1 MPKVTGTYPHALDMD
16 SVRGKI
22 REALDDLLESFEMK
36 DVERNEDGNTT
47 TFKGVS
53 RGVNTGGSIEISES
67 DVKVV
72 IQLPFSGLAFKGR
85 VQKAIDKRIPPFL
98 AG

>member
-1 MPKVTGTYPHALDMD
+1 MPKVTGTYPHTLDME
-16 SVRGKI
+16 SARGKM

-72 IQLPFSGLAFKGR
+72 IQLPFRQVAIQVAL
-85 VQKAIDKRIPPFL
+85 QKAIDKRVPPFL
-98 AG
+98 G